1 MRLSSS
7 TSIRVVIF
15 FEPRGTRFAV
25 EKPITISPLVW
36 PANEPT
42 RPVVWGGLVKVVWV
56 VAVLVWPVLKWVV
69 TLDVLFQFVRMLYHW
84 NTPGVFAGWTFMLHF
99 TVLTALT
106 YFVSM
111 YKPKGL

>member
-1 MRLSSS
+1 M
-7 TSIRVVIF
+7 
-15 FEPRGTRFAV
+15 EPIAEFN
-25 EKPITISPLVW
+25 S
-36 PANEPT
+36 ANEPT
-42 RPVVWGGLVKVVWV
+42 RPVVSGGLVKVVWV

-84 NTPGVFAGWTFMLHF
+84 NTPGIFAGWTFMLHF
-99 TVLTALT
+99 AVLTALT

>member
-1 MRLSSS
+1 MAN
-7 TSIRVVIF
+7 IINFPKGANRV
-15 FEPRGTRFAV
+15 PAV
-25 EKPITISPLVW
+25 EPTAEFK

-42 RPVVWGGLVKVVWV
+42 RLVVSGGLVKVVWV

>member
-1 MRLSSS
+1 ME
-7 TSIRVVIF
+7 TTAEF
-15 FEPRGTRFAV
+15 
-25 EKPITISPLVW
+25 K

-42 RPVVWGGLVKVVWV
+42 RPTVSGALVKVVWV

-69 TLDVLFQFVRMLYHW
+69 TLDVLFQLVRMLYHW

-99 TVLTALT
+99 AVLTALT